1 MGNRGILHDADQALT
16 RDWAHKHWV
25 ACLLEFKGV
34 KRAKP
39 FSSPDNYSEL
49 FFLDEA
55 TAFSA
60 GHRPC
65 HHCQRQRSTAFK
77 AAWLKGRQ
85 LEGFVSMPAIDK
97 VLHSERVLGN
107 GLKANFQAHLSSLP
121 LGTMFAADGDAYVVA
136 RQGQLKWS
144 FDGYS
149 PGASF
154 DLNQPVEVLTPQS
167 IVGAFEHGFEPAL
180 HSSAAFAL

>member
-1 MGNRGILHDADQALT
+1 
-16 RDWAHKHWV
+16 
-25 ACLLEFKGV
+25 
-34 KRAKP
+34 
-39 FSSPDNYSEL
+39 
-49 FFLDEA
+49 
-55 TAFSA
+55 
-60 GHRPC
+60 
-65 HHCQRQRSTAFK
+65 
-77 AAWLKGRQ
+77 
-85 LEGFVSMPAIDK
+85 MPAIDK